1 MKSRVGRALPAARP
15 LDFGPWTLDFSKKL
29 LMSHGL
35 SQNHEK
41 PGGTGVLTCAFS
53 RVPKKVLMVGGPS
66 LRKLSQAVPD
76 GPQAHPQ
83 SMTRP
88 SVGRAKGRRLPHPPP
103 QKNPGSTP
111 TGSVSAPA
119 PRPGPWPGS
128 APKNQKGP
136 QALFGFLPR
145 GSALHLTPYH
155 AWRGRR
161 DSNSRPPA

>member
-1 MKSRVGRALPAARP
+1 MKSRVGRAPPAARP
-15 LDFGPWTLDFSKKL
+15 LDFGLWTLDFSKKL

-53 RVPKKVLMVGGPS
+53 RVPKKVLMVGPS

-103 QKNPGSTP
+103 QKNPATP
-111 TGSVSAPA
+111 TRSLPPPRDPDLGRVLPLKTKRARRPFSASF
-119 PRPGPWPGS
+119 PGVRRCIMPG
-128 APKNQKGP
+128 GDDETRTRD
-136 QALFGFLPR
+136 L
-145 GSALHLTPYH
+145 
-155 AWRGRR
+155 RR
-161 DSNSRPPA
+161 DRPAF